1 MGFIDAFVYAH
12 NYHHHNV
19 DNPGNFQD
27 CMEERIRLM
36 TAITPAYAHAYRA
49 ICLARRPLDI
59 LCRRF
64 RPPSAKAKTQTFPT
78 SVPPLGIKVTTTKDG
93 PCSPMEE
100 LIPLMAKLQRAGAP
114 LPAHPMEDNTSCL
127 VQSLPLRPTSLYAG
141 ARLHINN
148 TAELSSIIE
157 ALSFLGTSGP
167 VARGSHAFLRLKTR
181 CQCVHGNDS
190 ITHERTFG

>member
-27 CMEERIRLM
+27 CVEERIRLM

-114 LPAHPMEDNTSCL
+114 LPAHPMEDFSSCL
-127 VQSLPLRPTSLYAG
+127 VW
-141 ARLHINN
+141 
-148 TAELSSIIE
+148 
-157 ALSFLGTSGP
+157 
-167 VARGSHAFLRLKTR
+167 
-181 CQCVHGNDS
+181 S
-190 ITHERTFG
+190 ITTEASPCFMQERDFIPTTRRNSPASLKHRPSSGLQDPSPAARTHF